1 MKNICDASTAI
12 CPRYKELRVLY
23 DISLSLGESPLDIE
37 RAFGEV
43 LLLLK
48 RHFYM
53 SKSIFYR
60 RNEETDELTVF
71 TSTGLNKRQENLAVY
86 KVGEGAT
93 GMAAK
98 YKEPVIIDNI
108 HKDILFLNKSRSV
121 AENEISYIA
130 IPAILNDRVLGVLG
144 ASLTEK
150 SIPDMEEMVTIL
162 TVAASFM
169 AQAIQI
175 HKTICDEKSR
185 LKEEK
190 LYYKEEI
197 LRQNEFIGSSSSIR
211 TVIDLVRKIA
221 PSDAT
226 ALIMGETGT
235 GKELIAK
242 AIHNNSLRK
251 EKPYIKINCAAIPE
265 NLMESELFGHEKGAF
280 TDAKEMRKGRFE
292 LADEGT
298 IFLDEIGDLS
308 LNLQVKLLRVLQ
320 EMEFERLGG
329 MKTIKVDVRIIA
341 ATNRNLK
348 KMVNEGTFRED
359 LFYRLNVIPI
369 HSPPLRTR
377 GDDIILLADHFLEGF
392 SKRHGKTA
400 LSITR
405 EAQEMLKA
413 YAWPGNIRELENS
426 MERIVLLAS
435 DDTIDCDVLLSV
447 LPAKTEMK
455 AQEVETRHD
464 IEDLEKETIIRALR
478 ECKGV
483 KLRAAKKLQM
493 SYRQIDY
500 KIQKYGIAKKAYET
514 L

>member
-1 MKNICDASTAI
+1 MKNICNVSTDI
-12 CPRYKELRVLY
+12 CPRYQELRVLY

-48 RHFYM
+48 RHFHM

-60 RNEETDELTVF
+60 FNEETDELAVF
-71 TSTGLNKRQENLAVY
+71 VSTGLSKQQEYLATY

-93 GMAAK
+93 GMAAE
-98 YKEPVIIDNI
+98 YKEPVVIDNI
-108 HKDILFLNKSRSV
+108 RRNILFLNKSRSV

-130 IPAILNDRVLGVLG
+130 IPAVLNDRVLGVLG
-144 ASLTEK
+144 ISLTEK
-150 SIPDMEEMVTIL
+150 SITDMEEIVTIL

-175 HKTICDEKSR
+175 HKTISDEKNR
-185 LKEEK
+185 LREEK
-190 LYYKEEI
+190 RYYKEEI
-197 LRQNEFIGSSSSIR
+197 LKQNEFIGSSPSIK
-211 TVIDLVRKIA
+211 TVIDLIRKIA
-221 PSDAT
+221 PSDVT
-226 ALIMGETGT
+226 TLIMGETGT

-242 AIHNNSLRK
+242 AIHNNSSRK
-251 EKPYIKINCAAIPE
+251 EKPYIKLNCAAIPE
-265 NLMESELFGHEKGAF
+265 NLIESELFGHEKGAF

-298 IFLDEIGDLS
+298 LFLDEIGDLS

-329 MKTIKVDVRIIA
+329 MKTIKVDVRIVA
-341 ATNRNLK
+341 ATNRDLK
-348 KMVNEGTFRED
+348 EMVREGTFRED

-377 GDDIILLADHFLEGF
+377 GDDIILLANHFLEFF

-400 LSITR
+400 LMLTG
-405 EAQEMLKA
+405 EAREMLKA
-413 YAWPGNIRELENS
+413 YTWPGNIRELENS
-426 MERIVLLAS
+426 MERIVLLTS
-435 DDTIDCDVLLSV
+435 DDTIDCDVLRSV
-447 LPAKTEMK
+447 LPAKVEMK
-455 AQEVETRHD
+455 PREVETRHD
-464 IEDLEKETIIRALR
+464 IEDLEKETIIKALR

-483 KLRAAKKLQM
+483 KLQAAKKLQM

-500 KIQKYGIAKKAYET
+500 KIQKYGIGKREFES